1 MKATETEDEMKARLT
16 EMGISAEQI
25 EVLKTAKS
33 TYELKLLLTSNNEAV
48 KEMITNLED
57 FSKLMDTLTTKLE
70 EVKEMKAKV
79 EYLNASLNEVS
90 IGLTKLSK
98 ASSQINTGIA
108 SLNDGAIK
116 VSQGTSE
123 LNAQGIKTLANYT
136 NKIVTYG
143 NKLENLVN
151 LSKSYNGF
159 ASNNADNTLF
169 VYKLSK

>member
-1 MKATETEDEMKARLT
+1 MMPATWVPWLR
-16 EMGISAEQI
+16 
-25 EVLKTAKS
+25 
-33 TYELKLLLTSNNEAV
+33 EAHCGSPE
-48 KEMITNLED
+48 KFFRYSSDLED

-159 ASNNADNTLF
+159 ASYNADNTLF